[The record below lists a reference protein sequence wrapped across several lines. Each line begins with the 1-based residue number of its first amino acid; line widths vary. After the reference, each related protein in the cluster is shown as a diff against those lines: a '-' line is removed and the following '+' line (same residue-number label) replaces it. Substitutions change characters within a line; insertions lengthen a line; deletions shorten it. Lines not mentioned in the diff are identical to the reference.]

1 MKDCCLW
8 ANICRGL
15 TASSSKVRSCWGPQE
30 RHTEAVEWFLDNGV
44 PIEDI
49 YGICMEMSKNPGTKD
64 LLRARMGDQEP
75 EL

>member
-1 MKDCCLW
+1 M
-8 ANICRGL
+8 
-15 TASSSKVRSCWGPQE
+15 
-30 RHTEAVEWFLDNGV
+30 DNGV